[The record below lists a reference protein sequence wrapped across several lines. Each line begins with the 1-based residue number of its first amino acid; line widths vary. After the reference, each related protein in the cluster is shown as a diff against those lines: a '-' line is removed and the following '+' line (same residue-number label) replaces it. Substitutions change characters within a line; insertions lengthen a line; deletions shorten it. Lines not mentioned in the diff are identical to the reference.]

1 MKRWTIIAA
10 AALLAGCNATTP
22 ATETTPSAETTP
34 VTETTPPAETSPAT
48 ATTPSTETSPADEAT
63 PADEPF
69 QAAPLE
75 GNDFPALNTSR
86 LITDIRA
93 AEHDD
98 FARLVIEFSEDA
110 SGKEDASA
118 GYSLDYVTEAIS
130 DGRGEP
136 IKVTGEKIL
145 DIRLSGILMPEEA
158 KTRPFGEIPGTE
170 TFTQIESVGPFE
182 GMSQIVIGLTHEGPV
197 RVSELTDPYRL
208 VIDVEE

>member
-10 AALLAGCNATTP
+10 AALLAGCNATESTP
-22 ATETTPSAETTP
+22 PAETSAATETTPAETSP
-34 VTETTPPAETSPAT
+34 ATETTPPAETSPTDET
-48 ATTPSTETSPADEAT
+48 APAND
-63 PADEPF
+63 PF
-69 QAAPLE
+69 QAAPLK

-93 AEHDD
+93 GEHDD

-110 SGKEDASA
+110 SGKEDASV

-130 DGRGEP
+130 DGKGEP

-158 KTRPFGEIPGTE
+158 KTRPFGEVPGTE

-197 RVSELTDPYRL
+197 RVTELTDPYRL
-208 VIDVEE
+208 VIDVEK

>member
-10 AALLAGCNATTP
+10 AALLAGCNATTSPAETSP
-22 ATETTPSAETTP
+22 ATETTPAETSP
-34 VTETTPPAETSPAT
+34 ATETTPPAETSPSAT
-48 ATTPSTETSPADEAT
+48 ETTPAAD
-63 PADEPF
+63 PF
-69 QAAPLE
+69 QAAPLK
-75 GNDFPALNTSR
+75 GNDFPALTTSR

-93 AEHDD
+93 GEHED

-110 SGKEDASA
+110 SGKEDAPV

-130 DGRGEP
+130 DGKGEP

-145 DIRLSGILMPEEA
+145 DIRLAGILMPEEA
-158 KTRPFGEIPGTE
+158 KTRPFGEVPGTE

-197 RVSELTDPYRL
+197 RVTELTDPYRL
-208 VIDVEE
+208 VIDVEK